1 MIEELLRIDAA
12 LTGLPAKVREVFL
25 QSQVDGLTYSQIA
38 NAKSQV
44 SDLLKQNAAGAQTL
58 INDQLAQLREIDQRS
73 PAPAERSLLNA
84 Q

>member
-1 MIEELLRIDAA
+1 MERDLAFVKKLLGTIN
-12 LTGLPAKVREVFL
+12 
-25 QSQVDGLTYSQIA
+25 SQIA